1 MLLQFCLDREGPVT
15 MCTRLAHME
24 LVVDRVQLFWG
35 RAAFREKF
43 KSSAPTPGR
52 RPEPNDTLLEC
63 KGPLISRNAFIAKLQ
78 SGGFRN
84 RRKIVEAKLKLSNFQ
99 KPQNPK
105 VGP

>member
-1 MLLQFCLDREGPVT
+1 
-15 MCTRLAHME
+15 MCARLAHIE

-63 KGPLISRNAFIAKLQ
+63 KGPLISRNGFMKATKLQ

-84 RRKIVEAKLKLSNFQ
+84 RRKIVEAKLKLSTFQ
-99 KPQNPK
+99 KQQSPK